1 MFRFQSTHPSRGAT
15 VPPPG
20 CCRAVWVSIH
30 APLAGCDPF
39 ASMMMPLRKMFQ
51 STHPSRG
58 ATGNLQHMQ
67 ETIEVS
73 IHAPLA
79 GCDPAA
85 ARMLADDRVFQSTHP
100 SRGAAQQQR
109 SAADVESVS
118 IHAPLAGCDKEYER
132 GIERLRV
139 SIHAPLA
146 GCDPRR
152 GVQYA
157 IGYGFNPRT
166 PRGVRLT
173 IAIGRSRMDK
183 FQSTHPSRGATA
195 ERLCLLG
202 RLPVSIHAPLAG
214 CDPPAPTGYVH
225 RNGFNPRT
233 PRGVRLKERNRIL
246 KRADVSIHAPLAGCD
261 ASPVTTTSGLPGFNP
276 RTPRGVRPALI
287 IAVIE
292 TVGFQS
298 THPSRGA
305 TFRQVLR

>member
-1 MFRFQSTHPSRGAT
+1 MRLFKAFDTLFKFVVSIHAPLAGCDRFGDGRRPWSVCFNPRTPRGVRPFGAFTYKPDGTFQSTHPSRGAT
-15 VPPPG
+15 PSDVVCPV
-20 CCRAVWVSIH
+20 RITVSIH

-58 ATGNLQHMQ
+58 ATGNLQHVQ

-146 GCDPRR
+146 GCDRGKALPPWSPPR
-152 GVQYA
+152 
-157 IGYGFNPRT
+157 
-166 PRGVRLT
+166 
-173 IAIGRSRMDK
+173 
-183 FQSTHPSRGATA
+183 
-195 ERLCLLG
+195 
-202 RLPVSIHAPLAG
+202 
-214 CDPPAPTGYVH
+214 
-225 RNGFNPRT
+225 
-233 PRGVRLKERNRIL
+233 
-246 KRADVSIHAPLAGCD
+246 
-261 ASPVTTTSGLPGFNP
+261 FNP
-276 RTPRGVRPALI
+276 RTPRGVRPARADRI
-287 IAVIE
+287 RPPE
-292 TVGFQS
+292 RFQS

-305 TFRQVLR
+305 TPKKESVL